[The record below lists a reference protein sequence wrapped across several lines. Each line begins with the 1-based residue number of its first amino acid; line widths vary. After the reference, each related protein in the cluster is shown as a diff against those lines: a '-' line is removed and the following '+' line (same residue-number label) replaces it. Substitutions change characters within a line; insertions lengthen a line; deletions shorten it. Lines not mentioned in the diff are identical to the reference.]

1 MTTDKNGK
9 NLSQLKIIEVLLVY
23 SRVFNNDYKL
33 ISRVQ
38 FTLICAYYMT
48 WWTTWDYVNK
58 FYVVNI
64 FDLES
69 ADCFWI
75 NKSTFKI
82 EDSGF
87 ELSFW
92 STVMKNLSDE

>member
-38 FTLICAYYMT
+38 FTLIDLCLLY
-48 WWTTWDYVNK
+48 DLVNYLRLRQQILCCK
-58 FYVVNI
+58 HI
-64 FDLES
+64 
-69 ADCFWI
+69 
-75 NKSTFKI
+75 
-82 EDSGF
+82 
-87 ELSFW
+87 
-92 STVMKNLSDE
+92 

>member
-48 WWTTWDYVNK
+48 W
-58 FYVVNI
+58 
-64 FDLES
+64 
-69 ADCFWI
+69 
-75 NKSTFKI
+75 
-82 EDSGF
+82 
-87 ELSFW
+87 
-92 STVMKNLSDE
+92 